1 MLLTFLSVLWIR
13 ITLFRIRI
21 LDLDPQMLQNDPLRL
36 PSFRFEADPDP
47 SFHLDVDPDPASN
60 AFFNT
65 AYGKIFVKFILP
77 HAKIYLR

>member
-1 MLLTFLSVLWIR
+1 
-13 ITLFRIRI
+13 
-21 LDLDPQMLQNDPLRL
+21 MLQNDPLRL